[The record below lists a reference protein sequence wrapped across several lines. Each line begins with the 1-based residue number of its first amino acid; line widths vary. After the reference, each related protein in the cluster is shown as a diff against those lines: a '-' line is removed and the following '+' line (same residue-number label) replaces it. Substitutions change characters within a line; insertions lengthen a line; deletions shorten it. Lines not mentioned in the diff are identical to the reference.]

1 MLVTQSS
8 AALCDP
14 IDYSPPGSSVHGIL
28 QARILEWVAIPCSRG
43 SSQPRDG
50 IQVSCIAVAFFFFL
64 LSQPLGKQWAITNSS
79 RKNEAAGPKRKQCP
93 VVDMCGGENN
103 VQCYKEQLWRAP
115 KSQLAVEQP
124 LTGECWNPPKTDTHL
139 RRQRRSCSETV
150 AGAQS

>member
-1 MLVTQSS
+1 MKVAQSCPT
-8 AALCDP
+8 LCDP
-14 IDYSPPGSSVHGIL
+14 VDIYSPWNSPGKNTGVGSHSLLQGIFPTQGWNPGL
-28 QARILEWVAIPCSRG
+28 LHCS
-43 SSQPRDG
+43 
-50 IQVSCIAVAFFFFL
+50 CFFFFL
-64 LSQPLGKQWAITNSS
+64 LSQPPGKQWAITNSS

-124 LTGECWNPPKTDTHL
+124 LTGECWNPPETDTHL